1 MSQAYAV
8 VAAFEGAVARHVGAE
23 HAVALDNCTNA
34 LEMCLRYLK
43 VGDRPDVKVRLP
55 RHTFLS
61 VPMAVMH
68 AGARPEFVN
77 HEWVGQYRLDPYM
90 VWDSAAQLEP
100 GSYQGGLM
108 CLSFQFKKPVPIGK
122 GGMVC
127 TGSSQVAD
135 WLRRARYLGRRQS
148 PFPYPLERVT
158 ELGWNRTMTPEQ
170 AARGL
175 TLLELA
181 PPTKVGSWKDY
192 PDVSV
197 CPVWTK

>member
-43 VGDRPDVKVRLP
+43 VGDRPAVKVRLP

-77 HEWVGQYRLDPYM
+77 HEWVGQYRLAP
-90 VWDSAAQLEP
+90 A
-100 GSYQGGLM
+100 
-108 CLSFQFKKPVPIGK
+108 
-122 GGMVC
+122 
-127 TGSSQVAD
+127 
-135 WLRRARYLGRRQS
+135 
-148 PFPYPLERVT
+148 LER
-158 ELGWNRTMTPEQ
+158 
-170 AARGL
+170 GL
-175 TLLELA
+175 LSPA
-181 PPTKVGSWKDY
+181 
-192 PDVSV
+192 
-197 CPVWTK
+197 C